1 MGAGQFFGLMK
12 FTALPRNES
21 ESSMTSPMNPESGT
35 RKDVWGSVWYL
46 SCKDIHDFFVQML
59 RRDPEGP
66 EPSPYERLD
75 TAIRVDDDPG
85 IRELYAAMLGTYEYE
100 VLVAEGGHQALDLFR
115 SKVKEI
121 DAVISDYEMPR
132 MNGAQLAAELKSY
145 DPDIPVI
152 VISGSLPILEQTPYF
167 VDAAVPKGASV
178 EKIIDNIEALL
189 EARRA
194 GHASAG
200 LSRKMPPD

>member
-1 MGAGQFFGLMK
+1 MSGVAFGIFRARTFTISSFRCCGEILKGQSPPLMNRS
-12 FTALPRNES
+12 TL
-21 ESSMTSPMNPESGT
+21 
-35 RKDVWGSVWYL
+35 L
-46 SCKDIHDFFVQML
+46 C
-59 RRDPEGP
+59 
-66 EPSPYERLD
+66 
-75 TAIRVDDDPG
+75 VDDDPG

-121 DAVISDYEMPR
+121 DAVISDYEMPG

>member
-1 MGAGQFFGLMK
+1 
-12 FTALPRNES
+12 
-21 ESSMTSPMNPESGT
+21 
-35 RKDVWGSVWYL
+35 
-46 SCKDIHDFFVQML
+46 
-59 RRDPEGP
+59 
-66 EPSPYERLD
+66 
-75 TAIRVDDDPG
+75 
-85 IRELYAAMLGTYEYE
+85 
-100 VLVAEGGHQALDLFR
+100 LFR